1 MASTSFFDLSF
12 EQRASLLEEENLKLF
27 EALEAVALMAES
39 SSEDSQQVVE
49 GIKAVAETALDE
61 QRC

>member
-49 GIKAVAETALDE
+49 GIKAVAEMALDE

>member
-12 EQRASLLEEENLKLF
+12 EPRASLLEEENLKLF

-49 GIKAVAETALDE
+49 GIKAVAEMALDE

>member
-1 MASTSFFDLSF
+1 MASTSFFDLNF

-39 SSEDSQQVVE
+39 SSEDSQKVVE
-49 GIKAVAETALDE
+49 GIKAVAEMALDE

>member
-49 GIKAVAETALDE
+49 GIKAVAEMAVDE

>member
-1 MASTSFFDLSF
+1 
-12 EQRASLLEEENLKLF
+12 
-27 EALEAVALMAES
+27 MAES

>member
-49 GIKAVAETALDE
+49 GIKAVAELALDE

>member
-1 MASTSFFDLSF
+1 MASTSFFDLNF

-49 GIKAVAETALDE
+49 GIKAVAEMALDE